1 MLLELDNDGAELRV
15 RVTDDGAGL
24 PDGFS
29 LDAST
34 GLGLSIV
41 RTLVTTELDGTI
53 ELVPGP
59 GEGDRPGTAVDVRV
73 PLAPESSRVA
83 SGRPMA
89 PSPDASRPSEA
100 GGR

>member
-1 MLLELDNDGAELRV
+1 M

-59 GEGDRPGTAVDVRV
+59 GEGDRPGTTVDVRV
-73 PLAPESSRVA
+73 PL
-83 SGRPMA
+83 RPLVEVGEGDDH
-89 PSPDASRPSEA
+89 PDASRPPDVE
-100 GGR
+100 GR

>member
-1 MLLELDNDGAELRV
+1 MPGFGRHPDGL
-15 RVTDDGAGL
+15 TDDGAGL

-34 GLGLSIV
+34 GLGLTIV

-59 GEGDRPGTAVDVRV
+59 GEGDRPGTIVDVRV
-73 PLAPESSRVA
+73 PLVPLAEVGQGDDRL
-83 SGRPMA
+83 
-89 PSPDASRPSEA
+89 DASRPPEVE
-100 GGR
+100 GR